1 MNGICGAEQAGFVK
15 SVFPI
20 IFIGSFRIFIMA
32 GHSHWAG
39 IKHKKALVD
48 AKRGKLWS
56 KLAKA
61 IIIAA
66 KIGGGDPDSNIRLRA
81 AIDEAK
87 AVSLPKDNIARAIKR
102 GTGDGDSEQL
112 DELVYEGYG
121 AGGVAVYAEA
131 VTDNRN
137 RTAPEIRKIFETCGG
152 KLGTTGCVAW
162 NFEKKGLFVIPKG
175 DLTEDTVMELALE
188 AGAEDVV
195 ESEYGFEITCI
206 PDAYQSVSDAL
217 QKAGIEPEESQLGLQ
232 PKDTAEIADEDTARK
247 VLKLVEMLDD
257 HDDIQKVSSN
267 YSIPDELMAILEEE

>member
-1 MNGICGAEQAGFVK
+1 
-15 SVFPI
+15 
-20 IFIGSFRIFIMA
+20 MA

-66 KIGGGDPDSNIRLRA
+66 KLGGGDPSANIRLRA

-87 AVSLPKDNIARAIKR
+87 AVSLPKENIARAIKR
-102 GTGDGDSEQL
+102 GTGELASEQL

-121 AGGVAVYAEA
+121 PNGVAVLAEA

-137 RTAPEIRKIFETCGG
+137 RTAPEIKKIFEVCGG

-162 NFEKKGLFVIPKG
+162 NFEKKGLFVVPKIIPAPTGKKG
-175 DLTEDTVMELALE
+175 EKPKELTEDFLMEILLE
-188 AGAEDVV
+188 AGVDDVF
-195 ESEYGFEITCI
+195 ELDGSFEITCP
-206 PDAYQSVSDAL
+206 PDSYQAISNAL
-217 QKAGIEPEESQLGLQ
+217 QGAEIEPEESQIGLV
-232 PKDTAEIADEDTARK
+232 PRDKAEVNDVEIAAK
-247 VLKLVEMLDD
+247 IIKLMELLDD
-257 HDDIQKVSSN
+257 HEDIQKVSSN
-267 YSIPDELMAILEEE
+267 VSISDEIMAQLEN

>member
-1 MNGICGAEQAGFVK
+1 M
-15 SVFPI
+15 S
-20 IFIGSFRIFIMA
+20 

-66 KIGGGDPDSNIRLRA
+66 KMGGADPDNNIRLRA

-87 AVSLPKDNIARAIKR
+87 AVSLPKDNIQRAIKR
-102 GTGDGDSEQL
+102 GSGEGDGEQL

-121 AGGVAVYAEA
+121 PGGVAILAEA

-137 RTAPEIRKIFETCGG
+137 RTAPEIKKIFEACGG

-162 NFEKKGLFVIPKG
+162 NFEKKGIFVIPKEITKEISKKETKTEK
-175 DLTEDTVMELALE
+175 LTEDHVMEIALE
-188 AGAEDVV
+188 AGADDVT
-195 ESEYGFEITCI
+195 ELDDSFEITCS
-206 PDAYQSVSDAL
+206 PESYESVSNAI
-217 QKAGIEPEESQLGLQ
+217 QAAGIEPEDSQLGLM
-232 PKDTAEIADEDTARK
+232 PKDKADVNDADTAGK
-247 VLKLVEMLDD
+247 IMKLMELLDD

-267 YSIPDELMAILEEE
+267 VNIPDEIMSQFE